1 MIAPDN
7 FTFLTNMIRVKNSDN
22 EWFDELIRRSEIAV
36 EGYEDYL
43 RDKITYQQ
51 LAVQMKS
58 LREVVKNIKR
68 SREHY
73 SEPLE

>member
-1 MIAPDN
+1 MVN
-7 FTFLTNMIRVKNSDN
+7 FTFLNNMNKIKNSDN
-22 EWFDELIRRSEIAV
+22 EWVDELIRRAEITI

-43 RDKITYQQ
+43 RDKITSMQ
-51 LAVQMKS
+51 LAVHMRS
-58 LREVVKNIKR
+58 LREVVRNIKR

>member
-1 MIAPDN
+1 MN
-7 FTFLTNMIRVKNSDN
+7 KYKNSDN
-22 EWFDELIRRSEIAV
+22 EWVDELIRRAEISV

-43 RDKITYQQ
+43 RDKITSMQ

-58 LREVVKNIKR
+58 LREVVRNIKR
-68 SREHY
+68 SRENY

>member
-1 MIAPDN
+1 MN
-7 FTFLTNMIRVKNSDN
+7 KYKNSDN
-22 EWFDELIRRSEIAV
+22 EWVDELIRRSEIAV

-43 RDKITYQQ
+43 NDKITSIQ

-68 SREHY
+68 SRETY
-73 SEPLE
+73 SEPLR